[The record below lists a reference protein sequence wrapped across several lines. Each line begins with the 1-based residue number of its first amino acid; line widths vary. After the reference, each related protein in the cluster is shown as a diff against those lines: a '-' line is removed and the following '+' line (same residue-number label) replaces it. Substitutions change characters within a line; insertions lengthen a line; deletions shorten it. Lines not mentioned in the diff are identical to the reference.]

1 MLYIENPV
9 PNDIV
14 RRRKPQYIILLDGV
28 LSLSLPNVYHKQ
40 PGTVAVPGLFA
51 LGMPGV
57 STRCLPTPLFA
68 ALLCHLELHVGGIP
82 PFSWLARGV
91 IRPSGSK
98 FRRRKSK

>member
-28 LSLSLPNVYHKQ
+28 LSLSLPNVYQKQ

-57 STRCLPTPLFA
+57 STRCLPTSLFA

-91 IRPSGSK
+91 IRP
-98 FRRRKSK
+98 